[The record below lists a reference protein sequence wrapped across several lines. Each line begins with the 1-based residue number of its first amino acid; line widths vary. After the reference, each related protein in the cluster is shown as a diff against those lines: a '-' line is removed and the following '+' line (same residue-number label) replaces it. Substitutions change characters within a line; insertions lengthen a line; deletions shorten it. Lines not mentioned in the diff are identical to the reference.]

1 MGCTRNHENREGGY
15 MRILTK
21 YSADQRTRAS
31 GPQTRENYTFVA
43 LMHHVLRWFTV
54 QHSYMTH
61 YYEKFNCFQV
71 A

>member
-1 MGCTRNHENREGGY
+1 